1 MDVAMFRTLARS
13 ARRATAAA
21 PGAGAVQ
28 RASGTSGSASSS
40 GLVVPCVRG
49 VGIHPVDASFVS
61 VGRHWGTRHY
71 ANARGTRPKGV
82 SEATRPLIAN
92 MIVERLPIVM
102 PMPEDWELEYH
113 SWSQERRAMFLQELP
128 EDLVDPKGE
137 FEEVGD
143 PDELMLSAADR
154 ETDADRN
161 GDVRTLKR
169 KLDQFL
175 FLVVQDAKTKQWG
188 FPKQINDESSQMT
201 MRQSAKQAMDSA
213 IGSGVETY
221 LVGNA
226 PMGHFLE
233 SETDSN
239 ESEGTNF
246 YMRAQWLEGD
256 LTLTEK
262 YADFKWLT
270 KVRLPWFC
278 LEL

>member
-1 MDVAMFRTLARS
+1 
-13 ARRATAAA
+13 
-21 PGAGAVQ
+21 
-28 RASGTSGSASSS
+28 
-40 GLVVPCVRG
+40 
-49 VGIHPVDASFVS
+49 
-61 VGRHWGTRHY
+61 
-71 ANARGTRPKGV
+71 
-82 SEATRPLIAN
+82 
-92 MIVERLPIVM
+92 
-102 PMPEDWELEYH
+102 
-113 SWSQERRAMFLQELP
+113 MFLQELP